1 MSFLQESSPPPG
13 NVKTGV
19 IFFFFWSVKTI
30 RWHVIVF
37 QSYFLARGSAR
48 SFCTRPSRK
57 ELALALI
64 ISPCPSGLYT
74 YNISELERTSGR
86 LVQTFVPIRRLRPSE
101 GTSSADS
108 PVGHK
113 QVWNPGLPAAMLLP
127 TRCSVVC
134 EFSWSSA
141 SLECLWKIQVVGL
154 WSRNSS
160 VCKAARDS
168 DGVTPFLSATV
179 WDPYPCSDGAGAG
192 RADSSV
198 CPQ

>member
-1 MSFLQESSPPPG
+1 MERDVG
-13 NVKTGV
+13 YIGAVKPVSLCVLPAGEFTPSRKCENRCD
-19 IFFFFWSVKTI
+19 FFFFWSVKTI

-64 ISPCPSGLYT
+64 ISPCSSGLYT

-141 SLECLWKIQVVGL
+141 SLECL
-154 WSRNSS
+154 
-160 VCKAARDS
+160 
-168 DGVTPFLSATV
+168 
-179 WDPYPCSDGAGAG
+179 
-192 RADSSV
+192 
-198 CPQ
+198 